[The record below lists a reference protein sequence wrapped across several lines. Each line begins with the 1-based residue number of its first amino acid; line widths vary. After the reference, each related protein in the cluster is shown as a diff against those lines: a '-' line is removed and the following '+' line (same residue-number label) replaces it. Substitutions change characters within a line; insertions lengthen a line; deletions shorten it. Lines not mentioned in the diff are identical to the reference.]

1 MTKHAFWQ
9 ALVFAVIVF
18 SLGLI
23 LGFFI
28 ETVQTDKIY
37 SKLIQ
42 SELNILDDQLRQKL
56 ISDSN
61 LSCSVSKDS
70 LFSFADKIYYDALS
84 LEGVDGTGR
93 LGDLTDLHRRYD
105 LLRTLLLVEANNLK
119 QRCHDNF
126 KVVNYLYYYKSED
139 IELNA
144 LQNYFSR
151 QVSDLKNK
159 YPEEIIL
166 IPIAIDTDLSSV
178 DLLLKSV
185 TIEKYPAIVVD
196 GSTIITDNLPFE
208 DLENLVFNKTTI
220 SSP

>member
-84 LEGVDGTGR
+84 
-93 LGDLTDLHRRYD
+93 
-105 LLRTLLLVEANNLK
+105 
-119 QRCHDNF
+119 F
-126 KVVNYLYYYKSED
+126 KRV
-139 IELNA
+139 
-144 LQNYFSR
+144 
-151 QVSDLKNK
+151 
-159 YPEEIIL
+159 
-166 IPIAIDTDLSSV
+166 
-178 DLLLKSV
+178 
-185 TIEKYPAIVVD
+185 
-196 GSTIITDNLPFE
+196 
-208 DLENLVFNKTTI
+208 
-220 SSP
+220 